1 MSLPG
6 GGRWEENSM
15 PLVPNRPLRRRR
27 SRPRLGFV
35 AVKWSKDKG
44 SNKSSGS
51 FAGTARKQAGRRTTT
66 IGSAQRR
73 ADVTPHLPPKTNS
86 FNGLRGRRA
95 PSRARNAS
103 GISNESP
110 A

>member
-1 MSLPG
+1 
-6 GGRWEENSM
+6 M

-44 SNKSSGS
+44 SNESSGS

-73 ADVTPHLPPKTNS
+73 ADVTPWRRTLGGKQHAACSQSSSSSSS
-86 FNGLRGRRA
+86 FSSSIGIRG
-95 PSRARNAS
+95 
-103 GISNESP
+103 GEVVKG
-110 A
+110 